1 VIGRK
6 SAVSALAGIV
16 IGGAAVALATGQ
28 LGGGSNEPGRQRIEK
43 IVHDYVL
50 ANPEIIPQA
59 MQRLQSREMAKAVD
73 LNRAAF
79 ETPFASAWAGAEKGD
94 VVLVEFFDYA
104 CGFCRK
110 SNPDIDRLLAE
121 DKNLKVVWRELPV
134 LGPDS
139 VAAAQASLAAA
150 RQGKFRQFYDSMFE
164 AGRPTPGAV
173 AQTRQAVGIAAAPV
187 SPDMQAE
194 IEKNYRLA
202 QSINA
207 TGTPTF
213 VVGDQVL
220 QGAVGYEALKDAIGA
235 ARART

>member
-1 VIGRK
+1 M
-6 SAVSALAGIV
+6 ALAG
-16 IGGAAVALATGQ
+16 GG
-28 LGGGSNEPGRQRIEK
+28 LGAGGDAGRQRVEK

-59 MQRLQSREMAKAVD
+59 MERLQARETGKAVEA
-73 LNRAAF
+73 NRAAF
-79 ETPFASAWAGAEKGD
+79 ETPFASAWAGAEEGD

-110 SNPDIDRLLAE
+110 SNPDIDRLLRE
-121 DKNLKVVWRELPV
+121 DKSLKVVWRELPV

-139 VAAAQASLAAA
+139 MAAAQGSLEAA
-150 RQGKFRQFYDSMFE
+150 RQGKFRQYYDRLFE
-164 AGRPTPGAV
+164 AGRPTPA
-173 AQTRQAVGIAAAPV
+173 AIAETKQAVGVAAGPV
-187 SPDMQAE
+187 SSEIQAE
-194 IEKNYRLA
+194 IDKNYRLA

-220 QGAVGYEALKDAIGA
+220 QGAVGYQALKEAIGA
-235 ARART
+235 ARKD